1 MKKAMLFLCAL
12 VLGLSINAQ
21 QFTNSGFETWSG
33 NSPQAWNTLG
43 FMGFN
48 LCEVSK
54 TTEAHNG
61 NFAIKIAPAMLPD
74 MLISALGMTESF
86 AVPGI
91 LTNATIN
98 VAYLMEM
105 LSDTT
110 SDLDIMQE
118 EMLTNLLTNGLQISS
133 KPSEITGHY
142 MFNQVEGSTDV
153 FALIALVVSQTEEQ
167 RRIVGIGA
175 FTPIDFDMGGGFL
188 KNTSSY
194 ESFSMPIE
202 YMFDIP
208 ATELIFLAL
217 VISDGMTSSFS
228 NLYLDDLN
236 VVYNSGLEALSFD
249 NDVVA
254 YPNPTSGE
262 FKLKGA
268 EGCKVRVCDVLGR
281 EVLNLDQYNGQ
292 TVKIEQKGVYFLNID
307 NRETQKLIV
316 K

>member
-86 AVPGI
+86 AVPGF
-91 LTNATIN
+91 LTNGTIN
-98 VAYLMEM
+98 MEYLMEM
-105 LSDTT
+105 MGGG
-110 SDLDIMQE
+110 MQE
-118 EMLTNLLTNGLQISS
+118 GAFDDPTMLANLFTGGLQLQGQ
-133 KPSEITGHY
+133 PSVIEGFY
-142 MFNQVEGSTDV
+142 KFDQVEGSYDM
-153 FALIALVVSQTEEQ
+153 FLITAFLLAEVEGQ
-167 RRIVGIGA
+167 RTIIGGGA
-175 FTPIDFDMGGGFL
+175 FEGGMPMKAAGE
-188 KNTSSY
+188 Y
-194 ESFSMPIE
+194 QSFSLQLLNPT
-202 YMFDIP
+202 DIP
-208 ATELIFLAL
+208 ATEMIVLA
-217 VISDGMTSSFS
+217 VVSAEEAATDFS
-228 NLYLDDLN
+228 TLYLDDLN
-236 VVYNSGLEALSFD
+236 VVYNSGIEEAMFD
-249 NDVVA
+249 NKVA
-254 YPNPTSGE
+254 VYPNPTSGD
-262 FKLKGA
+262 FKLNGA